1 MRALCSCGAER
12 VVPTY
17 TLIQKLGP
25 GKMLTGKDLPDLAKR
40 MLCGSCKKRGNVSLK
55 IVRE

>member
-12 VVPTY
+12 VVSTY
-17 TLIQKLGP
+17 TLIEKLGP
-25 GKMLTGKDLPDLAKR
+25 GKMLTAKDLPDLAKR
-40 MLCGSCKKRGNVSLK
+40 FRCGSCNKRGNVSLV